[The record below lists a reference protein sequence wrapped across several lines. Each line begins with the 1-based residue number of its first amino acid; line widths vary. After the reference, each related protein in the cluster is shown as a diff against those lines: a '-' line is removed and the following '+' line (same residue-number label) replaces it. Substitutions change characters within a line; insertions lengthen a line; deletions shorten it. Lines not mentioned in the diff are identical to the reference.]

1 MTNIYRNSSSPF
13 GYDVGEEDR
22 IDAYGVDHSN
32 FSLRDEIEYQMA
44 RVNREDQFKQSY
56 NKQGITENYPQ
67 FGKSFWGNNSEN
79 NYSFG
84 SSNISE
90 NIEQMKTNG
99 MPKLEETLQYQNQMN
114 NQDSMTTPTPWGQSN
129 TTTPTVYGQN
139 TTPTGFGNNAQQ
151 PANNATISP
160 VTKEIFS
167 NTYKPLQKF
176 ISKPFVSSKAYQI
189 YDVNKGLAEDTN
201 YPNSPLLDKYNNLI
215 EQHFNDMGPI
225 EGHPDNIYVDTTF
238 HTTVGRGSNVNNYNH
253 FKKVNYYIED
263 NGNKRVPTEADKK
276 NCFDTLQNWS
286 HEYRKIHKTH
296 NFAAKHF
303 IEDEFKDACNLRI
316 TPEEEKRL
324 YLNHVK
330 EILPKIYDV
339 VPNYDQLS
347 DNKKLV
353 IMDMVYNMG
362 KTHFEEEFPN
372 FIKYAKAN
380 YTHGMIDE
388 YHRKGVQPRRNEWTL
403 DLLEEDLKN
412 NR

>member
-79 NYSFG
+79 NYGFG

-176 ISKPFVSSKAYQI
+176 TSKPFVSSKAYQI
-189 YDVNKGLAEDTN
+189 YDVDKGLAEDTN
-201 YPNSPLLDKYNNLI
+201 YPSSPLLNKYNNLI
-215 EQHFNDMGPI
+215 EQHFNDMKGI
-225 EGHPDNIYVDTTF
+225 EKRIPFVYLDSMYNKTTGRGHNINKYDTF
-238 HTTVGRGSNVNNYNH
+238 NSVNFTVGENGRSATEEEKQRCFKALNDWTNTNKSLEKKQNYNADF
-253 FKKVNYYIED
+253 FKRE
-263 NGNKRVPTEADKK
+263 
-276 NCFDTLQNWS
+276 
-286 HEYRKIHKTH
+286 
-296 NFAAKHF
+296 FAN
-303 IEDEFKDACNLRI
+303 DCNLRI
-316 TPEEEKRL
+316 SPEEEKIL
-324 YLNHVK
+324 YLEHVNK
-330 EILPKIYDV
+330 ELPRIPHL
-339 VPNYDQLS
+339 VPNFNKLS
-347 DNKKLV
+347 DNKKLL
-353 IMDMVYNMG
+353 IMDMVYNLG
-362 KTHFEEEFPN
+362 YDGFKKNFPN
-372 FIKYAKAN
+372 FIEGAKAN
-380 YTHGMIDE
+380 STKEMLKH
-388 YHRKGVQPRRNEWTL
+388 YHRSNVGFDRNDWARK
-403 DLLEEDLKN
+403 LLEEDLKN